1 MTIVKTQFCVE
12 NLSPSYWLGY
22 IAANEKYFKLL
33 FSFYVWDIKM
43 SFYNSINSALTV
55 KQVLKFN

>member
-22 IAANEKYFKLL
+22 IANEKYFKLL

-43 SFYNSINSALTV
+43 SFYNSKNSPLTV